1 MKFDADTLKFVGSLV
16 KESMANEMGPV
27 LDEDPEMKALALEC
41 SSDLTAEYM
50 QYIAAVND
58 PKVRERH
65 LKNMQHIKQTL
76 KHIENAK
83 KYDAYSAI
91 INVTGI
97 VIAQMIKAGI
107 KSVI

>member
-1 MKFDADTLKFVGSLV
+1 MKFDEKTLKLIGGIV
-16 KESMANEMGPV
+16 KEAMENEMGTV
-27 LDEDPEMKALALEC
+27 LDDDPVSKALALEC
-41 SSDLTAEYM
+41 SSDLTCEYM

-58 PKVRERH
+58 PVIREKH

-83 KYDAYSAI
+83 KYDTYSAI

-107 KSVI
+107 QSVL